1 MRFLGVIAL
10 FCCFFMAGK
19 AKDIDLNAN
28 WRFSDKDDPGCSALD
43 FDDSGWKKVKV
54 PGYWKHC
61 GFSNVR
67 GIGWYRCRV
76 ILDSAAR
83 VPRQLVMEG
92 VARCDET
99 YFNGKLIG
107 KTGDFSDDFSNQKY
121 RMRIY
126 EIPPELIRRENIIA
140 VRVFPGRELAGGG
153 LVRPVRIREL
163 SEQDAFCVKNR
174 IDEFYYA
181 KGGSFAWQPEIF
193 NRTTD
198 ARSAVLRTELR
209 DFSGNLL
216 MYKEWPLRL
225 NGREK
230 LHLECSAVLPE
241 TGIYTVRSS
250 VLVNG
255 EEKDSAVS
263 KAAVLPTVKPAVL
276 RDSRFGV
283 ASHLNWWDEKSVLR
297 SLDLMNR
304 IQLGSVRTGFI
315 WREIEPVAGKPDFS
329 RTDLIVREA
338 AKRGLTVLPIISSVP
353 SWAAAGKAHNKAL
366 PLVHPAEQ
374 RKYLSRLMKRYQETV
389 KIWEFDNEPNLNKY
403 LPQEYAQAL
412 RGALETAETL
422 SPKPAVLV
430 GGLSSVHIRRP
441 GRIAAP
447 RYLAALYEEVKGFSG
462 VAFHPYIGWP
472 KTNGRITE
480 SFLKSIDS
488 VINVMKAHGKTPEL
502 YLTEYSTSIRPD
514 EGRTE
519 VDQARFLAVTTVSG
533 LTRKEVRGFYW
544 YNFRNKGVHP
554 TDGEMNY
561 GLLNMDFSP
570 HTAFVAYAVLIDQL
584 RFLNWSGMQNVAEGV
599 TLHVFENASRKVLVG
614 WTDSGTVSV
623 RIPDVE
629 QVVDLVGTP
638 RENKGEVE
646 LSTLPVYITVKK

>member
-1 MRFLGVIAL
+1 MRFLCVVAL

-43 FDDSGWKKVKV
+43 FDDSDWKKVKV

-76 ILDSAAR
+76 LLDPAVR

-153 LVRPVRIREL
+153 LVRPVCIREL
-163 SEQDAFCVKNR
+163 SEQDMFGVE
-174 IDEFYYA
+174 EFYYA
-181 KGGSFAWQPEIF
+181 KGASFVWQPEVF
-193 NRTTD
+193 NRTMNT
-198 ARSAVLRTELR
+198 ASAVLHTELR

-216 MYKEWPLRL
+216 VHKEWPFRL
-225 NGREK
+225 SGQKK
-230 LHLECSAVLPE
+230 LSFECSTVLPE
-241 TGIYTVRSS
+241 TGIYTVRSF

-255 EEKDSAVS
+255 ERRGTAVS
-263 KAAVLPTVKPAVL
+263 KAAVLPPVKPAAL

-297 SLDLMNR
+297 SLDLMKR
-304 IQLGSVRTGFI
+304 IQLGSIRTGFI

-329 RTDLIVREA
+329 RTDLIVKEA
-338 AKRGLTVLPIISSVP
+338 KKRGLAVLPVISSVP
-353 SWAAAGKAHNKAL
+353 SWAIAGKAHNKAL
-366 PLVHPAEQ
+366 PLVQLEEQ
-374 RKYLSRLMKRYQETV
+374 RKYLACLMERYKDTI

-403 LPQEYAQAL
+403 LPQEYARAL
-412 RGALETAETL
+412 RGAVETAETL
-422 SPKPAVLV
+422 SPKPVILV

-447 RYLAALYEEVKGFSG
+447 RYLAALYNDVKDFSG

-472 KTNGRITE
+472 KNNDRIAGN
-480 SFLKSIDS
+480 FLKSIDS
-488 VINVMKAHGKTPEL
+488 VINVMRTYTKTPEL

-514 EGRTE
+514 AGRTE
-519 VDQARFLAVTTVSG
+519 LDQARFLVVTTVSG
-533 LTRKEVRGFYW
+533 LTRKEVHGFFW

-584 RFLNWSGMQNVAEGV
+584 SFLNWTGMQKASDGV
-599 TLHVFENASRKVLVG
+599 TLHVFENDSRKVLVG
-614 WTDSGTVSV
+614 WTDSGTDTVT
-623 RIPDVE
+623 IPDVE
-629 QVVDLVGTP
+629 QVINLVGMP
-638 RENKGEVE
+638 RGNNSKVE